1 MDLLNTSWYSVLV
14 DWIHPGQEGVLASKL
29 CCSQRSCEIQHGHV
43 TWLGTLGECFM
54 LLRNKHFCTL
64 KHMYWVLVLF
74 QRLGEVLAQY
84 VNAFRPTADA
94 MTLVGRD
101 LLFPVIGNSGPT
113 SSMWKLNQHTLK
125 FNLQGPLPYN
135 DVIVLIKSKYSPVW
149 ALVVVFRK
157 HRNLRTSCFDTGWLN
172 LTRRKWFSA
181 TSLWA
186 PFEHNKRSRR
196 RTAASLW
203 RST

>member
-1 MDLLNTSWYSVLV
+1 M
-14 DWIHPGQEGVLASKL
+14 
-29 CCSQRSCEIQHGHV
+29 
-43 TWLGTLGECFM
+43 
-54 LLRNKHFCTL
+54 
-64 KHMYWVLVLF
+64 F

-135 DVIVLIKSKYSPVW
+135 DVIVLIKSKYSPV
-149 ALVVVFRK
+149 
-157 HRNLRTSCFDTGWLN
+157 
-172 LTRRKWFSA
+172 
-181 TSLWA
+181 
-186 PFEHNKRSRR
+186 
-196 RTAASLW
+196 
-203 RST
+203 